1 MTTMT
6 TPKAVKQSASNTY
19 KAARKGATGIGKAV
33 KRDVRNAKR
42 DVKRYQL
49 RKRMTSEVRDAKAR
63 YDSLN
68 PGSKTAVKA
77 AGGAA
82 VLAMGCYVALAVI
95 GD

>member
-6 TPKAVKQSASNTY
+6 TPKAIKQSAAN
-19 KAARKGATGIGKAV
+19 IGKAV

-49 RKRMTSEVRDAKAR
+49 RKRCNSEVADAKAR
-63 YDSLN
+63 WDGMN

-82 VLAMGCYVALAVI
+82 FLALGAYAVLAAI

>member
-1 MTTMT
+1 MTQT
-6 TPKAVKQSASNTY
+6 TTKAAKRAATNTY
-19 KAARKGATGIGKAV
+19 RAARKGATGIGKAV

-49 RKRMTSEVRDAKAR
+49 RKRCNSEVADAKAKW
-63 YDSLN
+63 DGMN

-82 VLAMGCYVALAVI
+82 FLALGCYVAMSVI
-95 GD
+95 AD

>member
-1 MTTMT
+1 MTIT
-6 TPKAVKQSASNTY
+6 TTKAVRNSASSTY

-42 DVKRYQL
+42 DVKRYQI
-49 RKRMTSEVRDAKAR
+49 RKRCNSEVADAKAKW
-63 YDSLN
+63 DGMN
-68 PGSKTAVKA
+68 PETKTAVKA

>member
-6 TPKAVKQSASNTY
+6 TMKAVKQSASNTY
-19 KAARKGATGIGKAV
+19 RAARKGATGIGKAV

-42 DVKRYQL
+42 DVKRHQI
-49 RKRMTSEVRDAKAR
+49 RKRCNIEVASAKAR
-63 YDSLN
+63 WDQMN
-68 PGSKTAVKA
+68 PGTQTAVKA

>member
-6 TPKAVKQSASNTY
+6 TPKAIKQSAANIG
-19 KAARKGATGIGKAV
+19 KAARKGATGIRKAV

-42 DVKRYQL
+42 DVKRAGI
-49 RKRMTSEVRDAKAR
+49 RRRCNSEVADAKAKW
-63 YDSLN
+63 DGMN

-82 VLAMGCYVALAVI
+82 FLALGCYVAMSVI
-95 GD
+95 AD